1 MTARRRIRL
10 VLVAQRCFLE
20 YFVAGTS
27 ARSAAEIIG
36 VNRNTTI
43 LFYRKLWEIIAGH
56 NAPEEKIEV
65 DESHFGGYRKD
76 KRARGTA
83 GKVAVF
89 GLLKRGGHVHAVMI
103 PNAGSGKREAGSPC
117 RSFEGKYV
125 QIQSFIQTYGT
136 PTGRLIS
143 LGSFMKG
150 SATQALQQGRNHIN
164 GIVGFWKQAKH
175 HLTSIHWNTT
185 KRLSSLPC

>member
-1 MTARRRIRL
+1 MTARRCSRL
-10 VLVAQRCFLE
+10 VLAAQKCFLE

-36 VNRNTTI
+36 VNRNTAT
-43 LFYRKLWEIIAGH
+43 LFYRKRWEIIAGH

-65 DESHFGGYRKD
+65 DESYSADTVKTKEPRS
-76 KRARGTA
+76 AA

-89 GLLKRGGHVHAVMI
+89 GLLKPGGHVHAVMI
-103 PNAGSGKREAGSPC
+103 PDAGSGKREAGSPC

-175 HLTSIHWNTT
+175 HLIPKDVAPDSYV
-185 KRLSSLPC
+185 K

>member
-1 MTARRRIRL
+1 MSYGSTSPQPVWYL
-10 VLVAQRCFLE
+10 PPQKCFLE

-36 VNRNTTI
+36 VNRNTAT

-65 DESHFGGYRKD
+65 DESYFGGYRKD
-76 KRARGTA
+76 KRSRGAA

-103 PNAGSGKREAGSPC
+103 PDAGSGKREAGSGKPMSLI
-117 RSFEGKYV
+117 RKKIRPDSIVYSDVWYAYRTIDISGFLHERISHARRFSEGET
-125 QIQSFIQTYGT
+125 ISTASRASGT
-136 PTGRLIS
+136 R
-143 LGSFMKG
+143 
-150 SATQALQQGRNHIN
+150 
-164 GIVGFWKQAKH
+164 
-175 HLTSIHWNTT
+175 
-185 KRLSSLPC
+185 